1 MRSTCLSVRVQGVYL
16 AKRLSPRAPITP
28 VSAVGLAI
36 QLFGF
41 LNVMWSDNRL
51 ITLRKPGE
59 TGGPGTLLVSYRGTC
74 IVFVLPML
82 WTISMAMACPP
93 SNLPMYS
100 GYKIPTGGL
109 FTFVSA
115 ANYCSEIIEW
125 SGYAL
130 AAQGALAPLAFAV
143 FVFCNL
149 APRGW
154 QHHQWVMQGLN
165 GCMCVAFLACNH
177 VCCTH

>member
-1 MRSTCLSVRVQGVYL
+1 MTCGNVAL
-16 AKRLSPRAPITP
+16 P
-28 VSAVGLAI
+28 VH
-36 QLFGF
+36 
-41 LNVMWSDNRL
+41 
-51 ITLRKPGE
+51 P
-59 TGGPGTLLVSYRGTC
+59 
-74 IVFVLPML
+74 
-82 WTISMAMACPP
+82 
-93 SNLPMYS
+93 

-115 ANYCSEIIEW
+115 ANYASEIIEW

-154 QHHQWVMQGLN
+154 QHHK
-165 GCMCVAFLACNH
+165 
-177 VCCTH
+177 